1 MIIEAYS
8 KDKTKYKVGM
18 EVYTPI
24 RTDKNFYIF
33 DIRLNSEDKAD
44 TLFIIDSDMSEAL
57 NVTANAKNVK
67 VTGNFDPEILKFKRK
82 LAKK

>member
-1 MIIEAYS
+1 
-8 KDKTKYKVGM
+8 
-18 EVYTPI
+18 
-24 RTDKNFYIF
+24 
-33 DIRLNSEDKAD
+33 
-44 TLFIIDSDMSEAL
+44 MSEAL